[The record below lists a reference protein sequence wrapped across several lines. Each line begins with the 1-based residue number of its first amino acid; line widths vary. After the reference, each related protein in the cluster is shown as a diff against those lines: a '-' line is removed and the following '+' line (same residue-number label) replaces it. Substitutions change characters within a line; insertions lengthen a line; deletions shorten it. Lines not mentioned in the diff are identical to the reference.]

1 MHAYWRSTHGSGSS
15 SISSSSQQQ
24 HQSRSEYTFL
34 DQLVDNYGAT
44 IVENMFTKPTGYNP
58 TLTSETIKVI
68 TSWMGF
74 IQSIYDAVTLC
85 ALDENANGDVM
96 TTLTTN
102 INDPSYIS
110 PVDIAAAFWYGN
122 FRTSEPNQD
131 PKNDGSLYAWTI
143 LAKSNFGPIMDFGNG
158 LFDTNDA
165 ITSSLS
171 KIQKLLPTCLVSRNS
186 GQEEEQVT
194 EYAKQMRNVADDI
207 VRYATVPMIQQLV
220 HHCATLAMGVN
231 MTTTPTSATTAADDG
246 GVPVERHR
254 RVQELDDV
262 VDWIIVSFCVPPPL
276 PLVFS
281 TSHIITMVYILS
293 TYTVHTLFSPT
304 IFLFS

>member
-24 HQSRSEYTFL
+24 QHQSRSEYTFL
-34 DQLVDNYGAT
+34 DQSVDNYGAT

-68 TSWMGF
+68 TTWMGF
-74 IQSIYDAVTLC
+74 IQSVYDAVTLC

-102 INDPSYIS
+102 INDPAYIS

-131 PKNDGSLYAWTI
+131 PMNDGSLYAWTI
-143 LAKSNFGPIMDFGNG
+143 LAKSNFSPIMDFGNG

-165 ITSSLS
+165 ITRSLS
-171 KIQKLLPTCLVSRNS
+171 KIQKLLPTCLIARNS
-186 GQEEEQVT
+186 GQDDQVT
-194 EYAKQMRNVADDI
+194 EYAKQMRIVADDI
-207 VRYATVPMIQQLV
+207 VRYASVPMIQHLI

-231 MTTTPTSATTAADDG
+231 MNMTMADDG

-262 VDWIIVSFCVPPPL
+262 VDWIIVSVLCLPPP
-276 PLVFS
+276 PTFS
-281 TSHIITMVYILS
+281 TLIITMVYIS
-293 TYTVHTLFSPT
+293 TYTVHSPLTNHFS
-304 IFLFS
+304 FL

>member
-1 MHAYWRSTHGSGSS
+1 MIRH
-15 SISSSSQQQ
+15 
-24 HQSRSEYTFL
+24 
-34 DQLVDNYGAT
+34 
-44 IVENMFTKPTGYNP
+44 
-58 TLTSETIKVI
+58 
-68 TSWMGF
+68 
-74 IQSIYDAVTLC
+74 
-85 ALDENANGDVM
+85 
-96 TTLTTN
+96 
-102 INDPSYIS
+102 IS

-131 PKNDGSLYAWTI
+131 PMNDGSLYAWTI

-262 VDWIIVSFCVPPPL
+262 VDWIIVSFCVPPPSL
-276 PLVFS
+276 
-281 TSHIITMVYILS
+281 
-293 TYTVHTLFSPT
+293 
-304 IFLFS
+304 